1 MLRTTNPAS
10 TRPRTGIRQAA
21 RRCLESHRRHAEW
34 TPDPDLDAD
43 GRHPSDPDW
52 LHDTDADLAPEV
64 DR

>member
-10 TRPRTGIRQAA
+10 TREREYGRRRAVVSNPTGATPSGRPI
-21 RRCLESHRRHAEW
+21 LTW
-34 TPDPDLDAD
+34 TPTA
-43 GRHPSDPDW
+43 RHPSDPDW